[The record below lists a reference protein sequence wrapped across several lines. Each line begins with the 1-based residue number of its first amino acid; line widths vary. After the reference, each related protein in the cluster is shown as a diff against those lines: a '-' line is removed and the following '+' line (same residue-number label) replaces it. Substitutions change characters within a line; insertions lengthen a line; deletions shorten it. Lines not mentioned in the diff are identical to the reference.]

1 MKILIPFALLL
12 LSGCV
17 SVERLGPYELAPA
30 RNLPSMTV
38 EPVNL
43 QAVYHASACVGLVV
57 GGVCYESASA
67 DGKIAA
73 NAPNA
78 TGH

>member
-12 LSGCV
+12 LSGCM
-17 SVERLGPYELAPA
+17 SVERLGPYALAPA

-38 EPVNL
+38 QPVDL
-43 QAVYHASACVGLVV
+43 QAVYRASNCVGSIVNDA
-57 GGVCYESASA
+57 CYESTSQ

-73 NAPNA
+73 NAPSPTSN
-78 TGH
+78 